1 MNINVKKNL
10 TKQMKRYIVPEI
22 VVVEIDINE
31 VIAGSGD
38 SVGIG
43 KDPIDSGL
51 MSSSRRSSSWD
62 EYER

>member
-1 MNINVKKNL
+1 
-10 TKQMKRYIVPEI
+10 MKRYIAPEI
-22 VVVEIDINE
+22 EVIEIDVNE

-43 KDPIDSGL
+43 KDPIDSGS
-51 MSSSRRSSSWD
+51 MAPSRRSSSWE